1 MEKRELVI
9 IGAGPAGL
17 TSAIYGKRSGLDVL
31 LLEKGIPGGQINV
44 TDEIENWTGVIHAS
58 GAELADSF
66 RKHAEHFKAEFRDVE
81 VRSIDLSNG
90 RKIVKTDSGDIE
102 AEAVIIATGASFKKL
117 GAPGEGEFT
126 GRGVSYCAVCDGA
139 FFEDQEIAVIGGGNT
154 AVEEAVYLTQFA
166 SKVTIIHRRDSFR
179 ADRVAIE
186 RAMSNPRIDVIWN
199 TVVEEIAGEDMVE
212 KLVLKNVRTGDIT
225 ELPVTGVFVFAGM
238 DPNVSFMKG
247 LVDSVGGGWIV
258 TNERMET
265 SVEGVFAAGDVRDK
279 YLRQVITAAGDGATA
294 AMAASAY
301 ISEQLHIQG
310 LLLEPEHVTAFV
322 FSSIDEPQARLA
334 SDIEKALAGTD
345 ARLVL
350 LDGYRNKRIVEK
362 LGIKELPALAEFKKG
377 DLSRQQHIASLDEA
391 VKFIS

>member
-1 MEKRELVI
+1 
-9 IGAGPAGL
+9 
-17 TSAIYGKRSGLDVL
+17 
-31 LLEKGIPGGQINV
+31 
-44 TDEIENWTGVIHAS
+44 
-58 GAELADSF
+58 
-66 RKHAEHFKAEFRDVE
+66 
-81 VRSIDLSNG
+81 
-90 RKIVKTDSGDIE
+90 
-102 AEAVIIATGASFKKL
+102 
-117 GAPGEGEFT
+117 
-126 GRGVSYCAVCDGA
+126 
-139 FFEDQEIAVIGGGNT
+139 
-154 AVEEAVYLTQFA
+154 
-166 SKVTIIHRRDSFR
+166 
-179 ADRVAIE
+179 
-186 RAMSNPRIDVIWN
+186 MSNPRIDVIWN

>member
-44 TDEIENWTGVIHAS
+44 TDEIENWTGVVHAS

-90 RKIVKTDSGDIE
+90 RKIIKTDSGDVE

-117 GAPGEGEFT
+117 GAPGEDEFT

-139 FFEDQEIAVIGGGNT
+139 FFEEQEIAVIGGGNT

-199 TVVEEIAGEDMVE
+199 TVVEEIAGSDMVE

-238 DPNVSFMKG
+238 DPNISFMKG
-247 LVDSVGGGWIV
+247 LVESVGGGWIV

-310 LLLEPEHVTAFV
+310 LLLEPEHVMAFV

-334 SDIEKALAGTD
+334 SDIEKNLAGKD
-345 ARLVL
+345 IRLVL

-362 LGIKELPALAEFKKG
+362 LRIRELPAMTEFRKG
-377 DLSRQQHIASLDEA
+377 DLSRQQHIVNLDEA